1 MEFLNSLEFP
11 ITKAAAQTYLYVSL
25 TILIAVV
32 VDNLLRSYVRV
43 PKAFASKRAV
53 TFVTIVKSI
62 ITISVYVIATNIIFV
77 LLGINITPILASAGI
92 IGVILGISAR
102 PIIEDLITGLFLLS
116 QQAIEINDYVKID
129 DAEGYIES
137 IGFRTLTVRTLNG
150 AVVIIPNGQVKKV
163 TNFSRHK
170 SHVIIN
176 LPIKTDQSIDKV
188 LKAAEDALTL
198 FKKDKEQAA
207 LLHPGS
213 KVEGIDDYVSSAG
226 NLYMVVQITLVT
238 TPLKRWE
245 VGNRYRYLLKKEFE
259 KAKLTGL

>member
-1 MEFLNSLEFP
+1 M
-11 ITKAAAQTYLYVSL
+11 
-25 TILIAVV
+25 
-32 VDNLLRSYVRV
+32 
-43 PKAFASKRAV
+43 
-53 TFVTIVKSI
+53 
-62 ITISVYVIATNIIFV
+62 
-77 LLGINITPILASAGI
+77 
-92 IGVILGISAR
+92 
-102 PIIEDLITGLFLLS
+102 
-116 QQAIEINDYVKID
+116 
-129 DAEGYIES
+129 
-137 IGFRTLTVRTLNG
+137 
-150 AVVIIPNGQVKKV
+150 KKV

-207 LLHPGS
+207 LLHLGS

>member
-1 MEFLNSLEFP
+1 M
-11 ITKAAAQTYLYVSL
+11 
-25 TILIAVV
+25 
-32 VDNLLRSYVRV
+32 
-43 PKAFASKRAV
+43 
-53 TFVTIVKSI
+53 
-62 ITISVYVIATNIIFV
+62 
-77 LLGINITPILASAGI
+77 
-92 IGVILGISAR
+92 
-102 PIIEDLITGLFLLS
+102 
-116 QQAIEINDYVKID
+116 
-129 DAEGYIES
+129 
-137 IGFRTLTVRTLNG
+137 
-150 AVVIIPNGQVKKV
+150 KKV